1 MRNYIKELA
10 ERIANTKGV
19 IQILTLNADFLKGLL
34 KDIGDLSEEAIKLS
48 IANSRLKERVERL
61 ESTNRQ
67 QARDL
72 LEFSAMVDTR
82 SAIIDKLT
90 IEIDSLEQI
99 KKTQAATI
107 EGCCVEAEKLKVRI
121 NQEVG
126 LNNDTYA
133 RLSALRRM
141 NENQRGT
148 ITALMQYQQSQ
159 SQQPQ
164 PNLTESE
171 ADIKVEKIPVK
182 DPANAPA
189 KQKFKPVANEF
200 YGTPNEGLYD
210 MFVETLGDSLTGN
223 SSGWFMLKGGKLKS
237 LFDASAGMMRM
248 HNNLHID
255 HQKALNAISSLED
268 SNRTLLD
275 RNAGLTKHNH
285 ELSNLKTPEPDQLL
299 VSVLKQRDEAQK
311 QLGEVNRRASLL
323 GSMNDALKE
332 DLNDRNARVEE
343 LRIKIGDAHKEIV
356 KLKSKVSG
364 RNIAINKLVNRL
376 IEDSSD

>member
-1 MRNYIKELA
+1 MRNRINELA
-10 ERIANTKGV
+10 DRVVRNNGA
-19 IQILTLNADFLKGLL
+19 IQYLNFDATFLKGLL
-34 KDIGDLSEEAIKLS
+34 EEIIGMGEESIGLS
-48 IANSRLKERVERL
+48 IANSRLKARVEKL
-61 ESTNRQ
+61 ENTNKQ
-67 QARDL
+67 QAITCKELFD
-72 LEFSAMVDTR
+72 MVDTR

-90 IEIDSLEQI
+90 IEVDSLEQI
-99 KKTQAATI
+99 NKTQAATI

-126 LNNDTYA
+126 LNNDTNA

-141 NENQRGT
+141 NENQRDT
-148 ITALMQYQQSQ
+148 ITAL
-159 SQQPQ
+159 
-164 PNLTESE
+164 
-171 ADIKVEKIPVK
+171 I
-182 DPANAPA
+182 
-189 KQKFKPVANEF
+189 
-200 YGTPNEGLYD
+200 
-210 MFVETLGDSLTGN
+210 
-223 SSGWFMLKGGKLKS
+223 
-237 LFDASAGMMRM
+237 
-248 HNNLHID
+248 ID
-255 HQKALNAISSLED
+255 HQKALNAISALED

-299 VSVLKQRDEAQK
+299 ISVLKQRDEAQK

-343 LRIKIGDAHKEIV
+343 LRTKIWDAHEEII
-356 KLKSKVSG
+356 KLRSKVSG